1 MKYVMNRKDF
11 FKEFREEHRE
21 IRDLLFDMITSF
33 GKQDFEK
40 CGALLK
46 RLDILTGPHFRYEE
60 ESLYP
65 ALIEVYGEAYINKL
79 LTDHDLAIAR
89 AKKLNSMI
97 DTGSKDRDDIEEC
110 INTVRSIL
118 PHVSDCEGLSIMVE
132 RFNDGIIS
140 TICHAMENARKENLP
155 LIEWSETARNRIPL
169 QIK

>member
-1 MKYVMNRKDF
+1 MNKENF
-11 FKEFREEHRE
+11 FIEFRQEHRE

-33 GKQDFEK
+33 GEQDFEK
-40 CGALLK
+40 SGALLK

-65 ALIEVYGEAYINKL
+65 ALIQVYGEAYINKL

-97 DTGSKDRDDIEEC
+97 DKGSKEKDDITEC

-132 RFNDGIIS
+132 RLDDGIIH
-140 TICHAMENARKENLP
+140 TICDSMENARKANLP

-169 QIK
+169 KIT

>member
-1 MKYVMNRKDF
+1 MNREDF

-33 GKQDFEK
+33 GKEDFEK
-40 CGALLK
+40 SGALLQ

-89 AKKLNSMI
+89 AKKLSSMI
-97 DTGSKDRDDIEEC
+97 DKGSNEKDDITDC
-110 INTVRSIL
+110 VNTVRSIL

-132 RFNDGIIS
+132 RMDDEIIN
-140 TICHAMENARKENLP
+140 TICDSMENARKENIP
-155 LIEWSETARNRIPL
+155 LIEWSETSRNRKPL
-169 QIK
+169 QIKSNN